1 MTSKPASFSG
11 RVAAPR
17 RRRWALTSS
26 SLDLLMITPP
36 AKPDEATQATP
47 SLHFKVDG
55 NDHIISLRSAASNI
69 SSEKIACLAVPTRQA
84 FETKALDMGNSS
96 LLGVRLV
103 VSPTPKSVGLSNN
116 VVTLNG
122 DGAWVTVKGIDP
134 QTLDVVNGKRIDM
147 ISISGNL
154 KSVAVNG
161 NERSLKVGDNYVAI
175 GGQIN
180 GSFVSGLLKVSG
192 NAELLWVNSDRAN

>member
-1 MTSKPASFSG
+1 M
-11 RVAAPR
+11 
-17 RRRWALTSS
+17 
-26 SLDLLMITPP
+26 
-36 AKPDEATQATP
+36 
-47 SLHFKVDG
+47 
-55 NDHIISLRSAASNI
+55 
-69 SSEKIACLAVPTRQA
+69 
-84 FETKALDMGNSS
+84 
-96 LLGVRLV
+96 

-122 DGAWVTVKGIDP
+122 DGGWVTVKGIDP
-134 QTLDVVNGKRIDM
+134 QTLDVVSGKRIDM

-192 NAELLWVNSDRAN
+192 NAELLWVNSDRANQTKWESLPTEYKMLLLAFLGSAFVWISRRVSILVNKAERLAWLEDGACSSP